1 MHPNVRIDD
10 ANFAGVGSILR
21 QDVDFTKLLLNLLD
35 SLDAIRGSFSDTLGQ
50 AVQFSSL
57 GTTAIGIDGGQSSND
72 DSFSRKIQIG
82 SVLEIL
88 VFANGKRRLI
98 GRIAS
103 KYAPWA
109 SGG

>member
-1 MHPNVRIDD
+1 
-10 ANFAGVGSILR
+10 
-21 QDVDFTKLLLNLLD
+21 LNLLD
-35 SLDAIRGSFSDTLGQ
+35 SLDAIRGSFSDTLGHHGRPVLIAWYDRPQ
-50 AVQFSSL
+50 SGLMADSHQ
-57 GTTAIGIDGGQSSND
+57 TTIASPE
-72 DSFSRKIQIG
+72 KIQIG

>member
-1 MHPNVRIDD
+1 M
-10 ANFAGVGSILR
+10 A
-21 QDVDFTKLLLNLLD
+21 D
-35 SLDAIRGSFSDTLGQ
+35 SHQ
-50 AVQFSSL
+50 
-57 GTTAIGIDGGQSSND
+57 TTIASPE
-72 DSFSRKIQIG
+72 KIQIG